1 MSKLLGIGFLL
12 LCMYSCI
19 EPFHPEIKESQ
30 DMLVINGSISDKPGW
45 HFVEVSRSSPF
56 NEPGFIPEKG
66 CVVRVEDE
74 DGRGVTYSEFQ
85 PGIYRADLNETF
97 LGVNNA
103 YRLNVYTQ
111 DGMEYQSDYDSLL
124 ACPPIDSLYYE
135 IELPVSDDPNI
146 TYLGGVQFYVDVK
159 GERGD
164 SRNFLWKLEE
174 TYEYHSYYLIQYLW
188 ENDSVY
194 EFDPATD
201 SLNRCYTGG
210 FISEVY
216 TASSS
221 YLVANELN
229 KYPLNFVSAKFPQL
243 RFEYGLLATQY
254 SLSDEAF
261 LYWEKI
267 RTLTDEEGSL
277 YEKQPANADGNI
289 HNVNDPEEQILGFFY
304 ASQEREKWI
313 QLKRPF
319 LMYILEAPCW
329 LVLANLDELESGSYM
344 VSVDEDGMGPP
355 YGTGDKDCFD
365 CRLLGG
371 ILEPPAYWQTDE

>member
-30 DMLVINGSISDKPGW
+30 DMLVISGSISDKPGW

-210 FISEVY
+210 SISEIY
-216 TASSS
+216 TASSR

-319 LMYILEAPCW
+319 LMYIMDTPCW
-329 LVLANLDELESGSYM
+329 LEFANLDELESGSYM

>member
-45 HFVEVSRSSPF
+45 HFVEVSRSSPY

-74 DGRGVTYSEFQ
+74 NGRGVTYSEYQ
-85 PGIYRADLNETF
+85 PGIYRADLDESF

-146 TYLGGVQFYVDVK
+146 TYLGGVQFYVDIK

-174 TYEYHSYYLIQYLW
+174 TYEYRSYYLIQYLW

-194 EFDPATD
+194 EFDTATD
-201 SLNRCYTGG
+201 SINRCYTGG
-210 FISEVY
+210 SILEIY
-216 TASSS
+216 TASSR

-229 KYPLNFVSAKFPQL
+229 KYPLNYVSAKFPQL
-243 RFEYGLLATQY
+243 RFEYGLLVTQY

-319 LMYILEAPCW
+319 LMYILDAPCW
-329 LVLANLDELESGSYM
+329 LELANLDELESGSYM

>member
-19 EPFHPEIKESQ
+19 ESFHPEIKESQ

-45 HFVEVSRSSPF
+45 HFVEVSRSSPY

-74 DGRGVTYSEFQ
+74 NGRGVTYSEYQ
-85 PGIYRADLNETF
+85 PGIYRADLDESF

-201 SLNRCYTGG
+201 SLARCYTGG
-210 FISEVY
+210 SILEIY
-216 TASSS
+216 TASSR

-229 KYPLNFVSAKFPQL
+229 KYPLNYVSAKFPQL
-243 RFEYGLLATQY
+243 RFEYGLLVTQY

-319 LMYILEAPCW
+319 LMYILDAPCW
-329 LVLANLDELESGSYM
+329 LELANLDELESGSYM